1 MKRAAEL
8 LCEDKMTV
16 QQVCE
21 AVGIPNLGTF
31 QKAFKREYGVAP
43 SRYREY
49 ALRSSRCAILLYRI
63 FGKRGCVPKKYF
75 SF

>member
-49 ALRSSRCAILLYRI
+49 ALRSSR
-63 FGKRGCVPKKYF
+63 
-75 SF
+75 